1 MRWSLANWK
10 RRLWKWTAG
19 AFAALVILLATVVGL
34 FRLLTPLV
42 PAYRLQVEQW
52 ASTELQRPVQ
62 IHSMSADWSW
72 SGPEVSLLGARILSH
87 DGSREV
93 VAAQDVR
100 LGLDWRSLLHFKLPR
115 PSRITLLAP
124 RLEVQRQADGNYVI
138 RGLDTTVQSGKTDWD
153 ATLRELLGQTAEV
166 VVKDGQLTLFDPR
179 QPGAAVFTH
188 VGLRIDNVPDD
199 HRIQGEATLPAQFGR
214 TLAFQMHIQGD
225 GIDASQ
231 WDWQAQLQGSGL
243 QPARIGAYL
252 PQPPGYLSAGTFN
265 VDLRAE
271 GKQGLLQTATANFDA
286 HDLIPAVPLGAGPA
300 VPLLQGKFLWTR
312 AQDGWRLQGRDVALQ
327 AGRAAPWTKQD
338 LDLEYSHGSD
348 GEHWS
353 GDAGLL
359 RMQDLTALVD
369 WLPQDDAATVK
380 RVHAFAP
387 GGDVSGISFKLGLD
401 GKAIKAWSV
410 KADFDRL
417 QLRAAEGYP
426 GFAGMSGQVDM
437 ADSGGEVRLDAQ
449 GADVDFR
456 PLFRGLLHADKLKL
470 MARVDHDAR
479 GWRVATDSFEIAN
492 ADAAAH
498 GRVGMQLPAD
508 GSAPVLDLD
517 ASVDRAD
524 ARNKSAYFPVGIMPT
539 PVVVWL
545 DTSIKSG
552 QVISGTVSI
561 HGKTSDFPW
570 YDDKGGT
577 FDIQFHLQ
585 HAQLDYFGGW
595 PPIKDLDADVRFL
608 DQGLEAH
615 AHSGTIQ
622 NLAIQDGTT
631 ARFAELRTGILQVDG
646 TAKGGAGNGLDFL
659 RQGPLGK
666 LLGGYLDG
674 FSAKGSAVADIHFTL
689 PVTRPQDFALKG
701 KAVLQEVSLGPTA
714 LPALTAEHLHGS
726 IDFGNYGLS
735 TEGIEGTLLG
745 GPLTVVIHTPNDAH
759 GGLSAV
765 SVRGSAKGS
774 AVAAVLGHG
783 TEHWLD
789 GQSDWQVDG
798 RIPMQPGTSTAGLD
812 LTLQS
817 DLQGLGMRLPD
828 PFGKA
833 AAESRPLRV
842 ALKLEAAD
850 DLSLAGTY
858 SAALGIR
865 VDLKPH
871 KGGVDFDRGELRLG
885 GATASRPTKPGFTV
899 DGTLASFD
907 WDQWKAVLLPMA
919 GNDSQ
924 PGNGPVQR
932 GALPPM
938 VADVDVGIGHLAGF
952 GQSLDKVQ
960 LAMQHGDAGWQGRI
974 DSVPV
979 AGAFSVPSSVD
990 ADHPIQL
997 DMDRVLLEDKSGGLG
1012 ALTNKPESAKSPVL
1026 NFDPR
1031 SVPALRF
1038 SAKQFQFG
1046 RMTLDNLSLSLVPV
1060 PTGIALEEVKVVD
1073 PSFSVSGDGTWLVT
1087 PSGKQ
1092 QSALNADVESK
1103 DVEKSLQSLG
1113 FDAGL
1118 TGDKGSIIASLN
1130 WQDSPMGDVVDSL
1143 SGSIH
1148 VKLQDG
1154 QIKEVQPGAGRSFG
1168 LLSINALPRRLL
1180 LNFSDV
1186 FGKGFGYDSIEGNF
1200 LLQQGDAYT
1209 KDLTINGPA
1218 ASIHMVGRT
1227 GLAKRDFDQAMI
1239 VDASVGSTLPVVGAL
1254 AAGVGVGAVVFLLTE
1269 IFKKP
1274 LTKAGEVRYHL
1285 TGSWDNPVL
1294 TKVPGSTPAPAP
1306 STHKP

>member
-1 MRWSLANWK
+1 MANWK

-72 SGPEVSLLGARILSH
+72 SGPEVSLLDARILSH

-225 GIDASQ
+225 GTDASQ

-243 QPARIGAYL
+243 QPARFAAYL

-286 HDLIPAVPLGAGPA
+286 HDLMPAAPLGAGPA
-300 VPLLQGKFLWTR
+300 VPLLQGKFLWAR

-338 LDLEYSHGSD
+338 LDLKYSHGSD

-369 WLPQDDAATVK
+369 WLPHDDAATVK

-417 QLRAAEGYP
+417 QLRAAERYP

-437 ADSGGEVRLDAQ
+437 ADGGGEVRLDAQ

-498 GRVGMQLPAD
+498 GRVGMQFPAD

-552 QVISGTVSI
+552 QVTSGTVSI

-689 PVTRPQDFALKG
+689 PVTRPQDFTLKG
-701 KAVLQEVSLGPTA
+701 KAVMQEVSLGPTA

-745 GPLTVVIHTPNDAH
+745 GPLTVVIHTPSDAH

-817 DLQGLGMRLPD
+817 DLQGLGMRLPE

-833 AAESRPLRV
+833 AAQSRPLRV

-858 SAALGIR
+858 SAALGVR
-865 VDLKPH
+865 VDFKPH

-938 VADVDVGIGHLAGF
+938 VADVDVDIGHLAGF

-997 DMDRVLLEDKSGGLG
+997 DMDRVLLEDNSGGLG
-1012 ALTNKPESAKSPVL
+1012 ALSNKPESAKSPVL

-1087 PSGKQ
+1087 SSGKQ

-1154 QIKEVQPGAGRSFG
+1154 QIKEVQPGAGRLFG

-1186 FGKGFGYDSIEGNF
+1186 FGKGFGYDSIEGSF

-1306 STHKP
+1306 ATHKP